1 MSVPSVLEIL
11 VIFLVHYS
19 YKFSFSVCISVLHFH
34 LKKVSFYNNF
44 GIVQQHTVPR
54 LTHSY
59 YKAGSQI
66 SQPITLSCQKLD
78 YTLANCC
85 HLNCNLSIIWLEIIL
100 HYISLLCFNITVT
113 VSSLFVFRNQLHFL
127 FHC

>member
-1 MSVPSVLEIL
+1 

-66 SQPITLSCQKLD
+66 SQPNQS
-78 YTLANCC
+78 ANNVVMSEAG
-85 HLNCNLSIIWLEIIL
+85 L
-100 HYISLLCFNITVT
+100 YVG
-113 VSSLFVFRNQLHFL
+113 
-127 FHC
+127 